1 MFSLKS
7 KIPWFSSTSCLR
19 KILLTDHA
27 CDATAHL
34 CWRRGR
40 AIWRA
45 QKLKKS
51 FEYSRSTKFYHYHIG
66 KKFDVFKY
74 KWKNLIREY
83 WYILILGHKL
93 EVYWRLSELK
103 KKCWKHISFYYLPI
117 TSILVAKADFC
128 EMFSNIKNSLMITVI
143 AISN

>member
-1 MFSLKS
+1 MIFFHFMPK
-7 KIPWFSSTSCLR
+7 KDIINRSCLWCYCTFMLEER
-19 KILLTDHA
+19 ESHMKSTEA
-27 CDATAHL
+27 
-34 CWRRGR
+34 
-40 AIWRA
+40 
-45 QKLKKS
+45 KKS